1 MAMTN
6 AELELRLRRLEN
18 AVAKEHNLVYDEGDL
33 VKATHGQHVLP
44 GVRLYVGD
52 TLPATDSGYTMAFIT
67 TASTLNVLVAD
78 SWEAVGGG
86 A

>member
-1 MAMTN
+1 MNEQT
-6 AELELRLRRLEN
+6 RIRRLED
-18 AVAKEHNLVYDEGDL
+18 AFAKEHDYVFDEGDMA
-33 VKATHGQHVLP
+33 KATHGQHVLP

-67 TASTLNVLVAD
+67 TTSTLNVLVSDA
-78 SWEAVGGG
+78 WEAVGGG